1 MNISKEFITLSRKE
15 DTSVNKLNI
24 KTKELFSTDNPLLKD
39 VFEKSTYPWEILPQ
53 IKVIVKKA
61 LETGLE
67 GFHLLE
73 EGILVGDN
81 VKIAK
86 TATIEA
92 PAIIG
97 SNTELRPGAYLRGN
111 VIVGEGC
118 VVGNSSELKNC
129 ILLNHVQ
136 VPHYNYVGD
145 SILGDY
151 AHMGAGSILSNLKSG
166 GSNIVIHGDKE
177 YETGLRKIGA
187 FLGEHADIG
196 CGSVLNPGTI
206 IGKNTRVYPLNMLR
220 GCYPENSIVK
230 SPVNIVEMV
239 EK

>member
-1 MNISKEFITLSRKE
+1 M
-15 DTSVNKLNI
+15 NKLNI
-24 KTKELFSTDNPLLKD
+24 KTKELFSTEVPYLKE
-39 VFEKSTYPWEILPQ
+39 VFDQSTYPWEILPQ
-53 IKVIVKKA
+53 IKEIVAKVIA
-61 LETGLE
+61 SGLE
-67 GFHLLE
+67 GYHELE
-73 EGILVGDN
+73 PGILVAEN

-97 SNTELRPGAYLRGN
+97 KDTELRPGAYLRGN
-111 VIVGEGC
+111 VIVGEKC

-166 GSNIVIHGDKE
+166 GKNIVVHGDKE
-177 YETGLRKIGA
+177 YETGLRKIGG

-206 IGKNTRVYPLNMLR
+206 IGKNTQVYPLSMLR
-220 GCYPENSIVK
+220 GCFPENSIVK
-230 SPVNIVEMV
+230 SQTVVVDKIEQ
-239 EK
+239 